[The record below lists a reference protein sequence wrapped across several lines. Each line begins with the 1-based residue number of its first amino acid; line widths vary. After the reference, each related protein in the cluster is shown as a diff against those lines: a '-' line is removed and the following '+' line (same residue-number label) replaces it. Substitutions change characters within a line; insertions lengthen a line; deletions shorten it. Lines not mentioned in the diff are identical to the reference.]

1 MEYVEMKE
9 MEFGL
14 KDLFAKANVGAGN
27 FIDWFK
33 GFKELKETEKA
44 ETVKNLVNGARNNDS
59 EIFSAC
65 NAIYNEKEIKVTLF
79 EIPELLSNN
88 KTFTHAETQRSIEY
102 TDFTCF
108 LLNSVM
114 EEFQLAIIN
123 FQCYLDFDEETDTD
137 EDLEKQIKIADTEE
151 DKYSFIEEIAG
162 IKFDDWEEHFIYA
175 YFEDL
180 DEQRMFVKFDNGI
193 EVMIDRLS

>member
-1 MEYVEMKE
+1 MEYSMKE

-14 KDLFAKANVGAGN
+14 KDLFVKANAGAGN
-27 FIDWFK
+27 FIDW
-33 GFKELKETEKA
+33 LKSINLLNETEKA
-44 ETVKNLVNGARNNDS
+44 DKIELLVNNARNNDAK
-59 EIFSAC
+59 IFNCC
-65 NAIYNEKEIKVTLF
+65 NAIYSEKKSKVTLF
-79 EIPELLSNN
+79 KIPELLTGG
-88 KTFTHAETQRSIEY
+88 KTFTHCETQRSIEF
-102 TDFTCF
+102 TDLSCF
-108 LLNSVM
+108 LLNAV
-114 EEFQLAIIN
+114 EEDFKLAIVN

-151 DKYSFIEEIAG
+151 EKYSFIEEIAG
-162 IKFDDWEEHFIYA
+162 IKFDYWQEHFIYA